1 MFEIPGFGDSSG
13 PLSIASLTRMRLLL
27 PLSALAF
34 AIIVACSS
42 SIRWEGRDP
51 VVETLPVSSNP
62 VFAKAGLIKITEVDP
77 SISIDLRYTRES
89 AIAKRALYESNMP
102 ALLRPETAARL
113 RRANQLV
120 KMQGYRI
127 KVWDAYRPPSAQLV
141 LWDASGHDDRFVANP
156 FSKPSQ
162 HSCGTAVDV
171 TLVTKSGE
179 PVEMPTGFDSF
190 TPEAAAA
197 YQHPDPKVLER
208 KHILQQAMQQA
219 GFFPLPN
226 EWWHFTDRRF
236 KVYPETVPLSA
247 IQSAF

>member
-1 MFEIPGFGDSSG
+1 V
-13 PLSIASLTRMRLLL
+13 RLIL
-27 PLSALAF
+27 PLSLLVVV
-34 AIIVACSS
+34 IVAACSS
-42 SIRWEGRDP
+42 PPRWEGKNP
-51 VVETLPVSSNP
+51 VLSSLPASSNP
-62 VFAKAGLIKITEVDP
+62 ILAKAGLIRISEVDR
-77 SISIDLRYTRES
+77 SIAIDLRYTRGS

-102 ALLRPETAARL
+102 ALLRPETAVRL
-113 RRANQLV
+113 RKANEYV
-120 KMQGYRI
+120 KLHGYRI
-127 KVWDAYRPPSAQLV
+127 QVWDAYRPPSAQLV

-171 TLVTKSGE
+171 TLVTSSGK

-197 YQHPDPKVLER
+197 FQHPDPEVLKR
-208 KHILQQAMQQA
+208 KQILQQAMSKA

-236 KVYPETVPLSA
+236 KAYPDTVPLSS
-247 IQSAF
+247 IKSAF

>member
-1 MFEIPGFGDSSG
+1 
-13 PLSIASLTRMRLLL
+13 LLVVV
-27 PLSALAF
+27 
-34 AIIVACSS
+34 IVAACSS
-42 SIRWEGRDP
+42 PPRWEGKNP
-51 VVETLPVSSNP
+51 VLSSLPASSNP
-62 VFAKAGLIKITEVDP
+62 ILAKAGLIRISEVDR
-77 SISIDLRYTRES
+77 SIAIDLRYTRGS

-102 ALLRPETAARL
+102 ALLRPETAVRL
-113 RRANQLV
+113 RKANEYV
-120 KMQGYRI
+120 KLHGYRI
-127 KVWDAYRPPSAQLV
+127 QVWDAYRPPSAQLV

-171 TLVTKSGE
+171 TLVTSSGK

-197 YQHPDPKVLER
+197 FQHPDPEVLKR
-208 KHILQQAMQQA
+208 KQILQQAMSKA

-236 KVYPETVPLSA
+236 KAYPDTVPLSS
-247 IQSAF
+247 IKSAF

>member
-1 MFEIPGFGDSSG
+1 
-13 PLSIASLTRMRLLL
+13 MRLIL
-27 PLSALAF
+27 PLSLLVVV
-34 AIIVACSS
+34 IVAACSS
-42 SIRWEGRDP
+42 PPRWEGKNP
-51 VVETLPVSSNP
+51 VLSSLPASSNP
-62 VFAKAGLIKITEVDP
+62 ILAKAGLIRISEVDR
-77 SISIDLRYTRES
+77 SIAIDLRYTRGS

-102 ALLRPETAARL
+102 ALLRPETAVRL
-113 RRANQLV
+113 RKANEYV
-120 KMQGYRI
+120 KLHGYRI
-127 KVWDAYRPPSAQLV
+127 QVWDAYRPPSAQLV

-171 TLVTKSGE
+171 TLVTSSGK

-197 YQHPDPKVLER
+197 FQHPDPEVLKR
-208 KHILQQAMQQA
+208 KQILQQAMSKA

-236 KVYPETVPLSA
+236 KAYPDTVPLSS
-247 IQSAF
+247 IKSAF

>member
-1 MFEIPGFGDSSG
+1 
-13 PLSIASLTRMRLLL
+13 MRLIL
-27 PLSALAF
+27 PLSLLVF
-34 AIIVACSS
+34 VIIAACSS
-42 SIRWEGRDP
+42 PIQWEGRNP
-51 VVETLPVSSNP
+51 VVSTLPVSSNAT
-62 VFAKAGLIKITEVDP
+62 FAKAGLIRISEVDS
-77 SISIDLRYTRES
+77 SISIDLRYTRDS
-89 AIAKRALYESNMP
+89 AIAKKALYAPNMP

-113 RRANQLV
+113 RRANELV

-127 KVWDAYRPPSAQLV
+127 QVWDAYRPPSAQLE
-141 LWDASGHDDRFVANP
+141 LWDASGHDVRFVADP

-171 TLVTKSGE
+171 TLVTSAGKA
-179 PVEMPTGFDSF
+179 VEMPTGFDSF

-197 YQHPDPKVLER
+197 YQHPDPEVLKR
-208 KHILQQAMQQA
+208 KHILQQAMTKA

-247 IQSAF
+247 IKAAF

>member
-1 MFEIPGFGDSSG
+1 
-13 PLSIASLTRMRLLL
+13 MRLLL
-27 PLSALAF
+27 SLTALVF
-34 AIIVACSS
+34 VIVAACSS

-62 VFAKAGLIKITEVDP
+62 ILAKAGLIKITEVDS
-77 SISIDLRYTRES
+77 SISIDLRYTRGS
-89 AIAKRALYESNMP
+89 AIAKRALYEVEMP

-113 RRANQLV
+113 RKANELV
-120 KMQGYRI
+120 KLQGYRI
-127 KVWDAYRPPSAQLV
+127 QVWDAYRPPSAQLV
-141 LWDASGHDDRFVANP
+141 LWAASGHDDRFVANP

-171 TLVTKSGE
+171 TLVTRSGQ

-197 YQHPDPKVLER
+197 YQHPDPEVLKR
-208 KHILQQAMQQA
+208 KEILQRAMQEA
-219 GFFPLPN
+219 GFFPLSN

-236 KVYPETVPLSA
+236 KVYPDTVPLSA
-247 IQSAF
+247 IRSAF

>member
-1 MFEIPGFGDSSG
+1 
-13 PLSIASLTRMRLLL
+13 MRLIL
-27 PLSALAF
+27 PLGLLATTIF
-34 AIIVACSS
+34 VACSTS
-42 SIRWEGRDP
+42 TRWNGRDP
-51 VVETLPVSSNP
+51 VESSLPRSSNSTL
-62 VFAKAGLIKITEVDP
+62 AEAGLIRITEVDR
-77 SISIDLRYTRES
+77 SIAIDLRYTRGS
-89 AIAKRALYESNMP
+89 AIAKKPLYAENMP

-113 RRANQLV
+113 RRANDQV
-120 KMQGYRI
+120 KQYGYRI
-127 KVWDAYRPPSAQLV
+127 KVWDAYRPPAAQLV

-171 TLVTKSGE
+171 TLVTQSGE

-190 TPEAAAA
+190 TPQAAAA
-197 YQHPDPKVLER
+197 YQHPDPKVMQR
-208 KHILQQAMQQA
+208 KHILQDAMSKA

-236 KVYPETVPLSA
+236 RSYPDTIPLSQ

>member
-1 MFEIPGFGDSSG
+1 
-13 PLSIASLTRMRLLL
+13 MRLIL
-27 PLSALAF
+27 PLSLLVCV
-34 AIIVACSS
+34 IVAACSS
-42 SIRWEGRDP
+42 SIRWEGRNP
-51 VVETLPVSSNP
+51 VVATLPVSSNP
-62 VFAKAGLIKITEVDP
+62 ILAKAGLIRISEVDS
-77 SISIDLRYTRES
+77 SIAIDLRYTRDS
-89 AIAKRALYESNMP
+89 AIAKKALYQANMP

-113 RRANQLV
+113 RKANEYV
-120 KMQGYRI
+120 KLHGYRI

-141 LWDASGHDDRFVANP
+141 LWDASGHDVRFVADP

-171 TLVTKSGE
+171 TLVTKSGQ

-197 YQHPDPKVLER
+197 YKHPNAEVMKR
-208 KHILQQAMQQA
+208 KHILQAAMTKA

-236 KVYPETVPLSA
+236 KVYPDTVPLSA
-247 IQSAF
+247 IKAAF